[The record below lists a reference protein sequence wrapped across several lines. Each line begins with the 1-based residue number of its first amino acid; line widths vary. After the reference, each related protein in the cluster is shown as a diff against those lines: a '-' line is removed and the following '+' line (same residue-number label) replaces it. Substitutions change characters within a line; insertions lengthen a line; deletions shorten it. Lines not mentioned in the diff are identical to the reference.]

1 MRRDEQTIL
10 QQIRAVSYGQV
21 SDLDDI
27 IVVSKYFS
35 DETIV
40 DYLDKAQLTSIAKY
54 MNVMTIGGDELTRV
68 GLRTAVRRIVKED
81 RQLYFEGIAGLTR
94 VELVQCCEDRGM
106 VCDGLL
112 KNEIVDLMNDWL
124 QLSVQKR
131 VPTR

>member
-68 GLRTAVRRIVKED
+68 GLRTAVAAFGNAEPVNTSTSGFASCFWMISV
-81 RQLYFEGIAGLTR
+81 
-94 VELVQCCEDRGM
+94 
-106 VCDGLL
+106 
-112 KNEIVDLMNDWL
+112 
-124 QLSVQKR
+124 LSACSMA
-131 VPTR
+131 

>member
-40 DYLDKAQLTSIAKY
+40 DYLDKAQLTSIA
-54 MNVMTIGGDELTRV
+54 
-68 GLRTAVRRIVKED
+68 
-81 RQLYFEGIAGLTR
+81 
-94 VELVQCCEDRGM
+94 
-106 VCDGLL
+106 
-112 KNEIVDLMNDWL
+112 
-124 QLSVQKR
+124 
-131 VPTR
+131 